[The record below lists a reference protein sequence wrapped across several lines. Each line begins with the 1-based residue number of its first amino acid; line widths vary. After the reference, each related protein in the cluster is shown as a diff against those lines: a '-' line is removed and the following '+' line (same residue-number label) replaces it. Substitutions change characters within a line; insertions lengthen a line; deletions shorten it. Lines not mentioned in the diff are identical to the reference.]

1 VPPASKMSDIE
12 IQRELGTLTGWT
24 RKGDALVKTFTFAT
38 FMAGIGFVARVAEAA
53 EKMDHHPDLD
63 IRYTKI
69 AVTLSTHSAG
79 GLTDLDVELAEAM
92 DKIAQAMGCPVESM
106 MFEPYPS

>member
-1 VPPASKMSDIE
+1 MPAVPKLSDIE

-24 RKGDALVKTFTFAT
+24 RKGESLIKTFTFPT
-38 FMAGIGFVARVAEAA
+38 FMSGITFVDRVAVVA

-69 AVTLSTHSAG
+69 GVTLSTHSAG
-79 GLTDLDVELAEAM
+79 GITANDVALAREM
-92 DKIAQAMGCPVESM
+92 DTLAG
-106 MFEPYPS
+106 

>member
-1 VPPASKMSDIE
+1 MPAVPKLSDIE

-24 RKGDALVKTFTFAT
+24 RKGESLTKTFTFAT
-38 FMAGIGFVARVAEAA
+38 FMAGIGFVDRVAVAA

-69 AVTLSTHSAG
+69 GVTLSTHSTGGITANDIALAREMDALAG
-79 GLTDLDVELAEAM
+79 
-92 DKIAQAMGCPVESM
+92 
-106 MFEPYPS
+106 

>member
-1 VPPASKMSDIE
+1 MPPAAKLSDIE

-24 RKGDALVKTFTFAT
+24 RKGESLMKTFTFST
-38 FMAGIGFVARVAEAA
+38 FMAGISFVDRVAVAA

-69 AVTLSTHSAG
+69 MVTLSTHSAG
-79 GLTDLDVELAEAM
+79 GITIHDMNLAREM
-92 DKIAQAMGCPVESM
+92 DRLAA
-106 MFEPYPS
+106 

>member
-1 VPPASKMSDIE
+1 MPAAPKLSDIE
-12 IQRELGTLTGWT
+12 IQRELATLSGWS
-24 RKGDALVKTFTFAT
+24 RKGESLVKTFAFPT
-38 FMAGIGFVARVAEAA
+38 FMAGITFVDRVAAAA

-79 GLTDLDVELAEAM
+79 GITGNDIALAREM
-92 DKIAQAMGCPVESM
+92 EKV
-106 MFEPYPS
+106 

>member
-1 VPPASKMSDIE
+1 MPPAAKLSDIE

-24 RKGDALVKTFTFAT
+24 RKGESLIKTFTFPT
-38 FMAGIGFVARVAEAA
+38 FMAGISFVDRVAAAA

-69 AVTLSTHSAG
+69 LVVLSTHSAG
-79 GLTDLDVELAEAM
+79 GITIHDVNLAREM
-92 DKIAQAMGCPVESM
+92 DRLGA
-106 MFEPYPS
+106 

>member
-1 VPPASKMSDIE
+1 MPAVPKLSDIE

-24 RKGDALVKTFTFAT
+24 RKGESLVKTFTFAT
-38 FMAGIGFVARVAEAA
+38 FMAGIGFVDRVALAA

-69 AVTLSTHSAG
+69 GVTLSTHSAG
-79 GLTDLDVELAEAM
+79 GITGNDVALAREM
-92 DKIAQAMGCPVESM
+92 DRLAI
-106 MFEPYPS
+106 